1 LNACVAASVVVSEQH
16 YYIEEPA
23 MNRTRTARPI
33 LSAASGVIVAAL
45 ALTACA
51 SNKPKAGAAAQPTTA
66 AAAASGATSPA
77 ASGASSAA
85 AGGVAASIAVK
96 TGAMGAYLTDAQ
108 GNTLYLFAADKST
121 DSTCYNACAT
131 YWPPLVT
138 NGTPQVAGQ
147 AQMAMVGT
155 TKRTDGTTEV
165 TYAGHPLYYFKS
177 DTAAGDAKGQGK
189 NLSGGLWW
197 IVAPDGKAITTTSS
211 AAPSAKY

>member
-1 LNACVAASVVVSEQH
+1 LNARVAASVVVSEQP
-16 YYIEEPA
+16 YYVEEHTVS
-23 MNRTRTARPI
+23 RIRTARPI
-33 LSAASGVIVAAL
+33 ISAASGVIVAAL
-45 ALTACA
+45 ALSACA
-51 SNKPKAGAAAQPTTA
+51 SSKPKAATAAQPTSA
-66 AAAASGATSPA
+66 SAAASSPA
-77 ASGASSAA
+77 PGGSSAA

-108 GNTLYLFAADKST
+108 GNTLYLFVADKST

-147 AQMAMVGT
+147 AQMAMVAT
-155 TKRTDGTTEV
+155 TKRTDGTTQV

-177 DTAAGDAKGQGK
+177 DTTAGDAKGQGK

-197 IVAPDGKAITTTSS
+197 IVAPDGKAITTTSP
-211 AAPSAKY
+211 AAPSGRY